1 LTLEL
6 CGLVFP
12 TGSSGRLHARQH
24 PPKHRSKVIAGL
36 LEHEIK
42 RREEAIY
49 RCALKVESDEALHEE
64 MKDWEVTQGDGIED
78 ESW

>member
-1 LTLEL
+1 MQKVLFSLPDH
-6 CGLVFP
+6 LV
-12 TGSSGRLHARQH
+12 ARMRASI
-24 PPKHRSKVIAGL
+24 PAKHRSKVIADL

-42 RREEAIY
+42 RREEALY
-49 RCALKVESDEALHEE
+49 RCAVEVEADEALHEE

>member
-1 LTLEL
+1 MQKVLFSLPDH
-6 CGLVFP
+6 LV
-12 TGSSGRLHARQH
+12 ARMRASI

-42 RREEAIY
+42 RREEALY
-49 RCALKVESDEALHEE
+49 RCALRVEADEALREE